1 MSDDEASMITGYTTG
16 VFDMFH
22 AGHLNLLRRAR
33 AECDHLIV
41 GVTVDEIVR
50 ERKHKSPIVPF
61 AERVQIV
68 EAIRYVDEVVAQE
81 DMNKFGMWEKL
92 GFDRIFVGDDW
103 RGTPEWDEYERQFGD
118 VGVDI
123 VYFPYTQGT
132 SSTKLTALLED
143 RLADG

>member
-1 MSDDEASMITGYTTG
+1 MSDDDAPMITGYTTG

-22 AGHLNLLRRAR
+22 AGHLN
-33 AECDHLIV
+33 V

-68 EAIRYVDEVVAQE
+68 EAIRYVDEVVAQR

-92 GFDRIFVGDDW
+92 RFDRIFVGDDW
-103 RGTPEWDEYERQFGD
+103 RGTPEWSEYERQFGG

-132 SSTKLTALLED
+132 SSTKLTALLDD